1 MYCVNIIELVPKLQA
16 LNLGSWCEQSSR
28 SLFID
33 ISSTLDTGLVL
44 DAQPFGDVITSY
56 QKCADTAT
64 VMGVGHQS
72 LGRMEG
78 VECVMGDRTAAAY

>member
-1 MYCVNIIELVPKLQA
+1 MKQE
-16 LNLGSWCEQSSR
+16 
-28 SLFID
+28 
-33 ISSTLDTGLVL
+33 DTALVL
-44 DAQPFGDVITSY
+44 DAHTFGDIITSY

-78 VECVMGDRTAAAY
+78 GKCVMEDGTAAAY